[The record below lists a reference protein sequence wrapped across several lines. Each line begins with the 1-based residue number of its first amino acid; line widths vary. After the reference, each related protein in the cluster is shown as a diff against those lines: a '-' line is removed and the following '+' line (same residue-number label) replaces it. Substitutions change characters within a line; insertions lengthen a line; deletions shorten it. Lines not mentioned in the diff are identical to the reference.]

1 MNQTVTA
8 AVLNFDCVT
17 VVQCSDCAVLC
28 VIAEWKSTG
37 CLVCAGCV
45 FSLTCSTSSLFITHC
60 CTGEA
65 EGQIFLLTFFL
76 LSLFFCFFFWLYS
89 AACIPASVP
98 FPRVSSSSLV
108 FTFLFFVLFYFFIPG
123 FAPAQLLPLLFSFFC
138 LSHSYCILLVGL
150 LDFVVFQFRLWIFN
164 QLFIKSCFFFMMT
177 CLLVSCACV
186 TFPRTLTIMDDHLD
200 EKVPR
205 CRFNFFNK

>member
-65 EGQIFLLTFFL
+65 EGQIFLSSLPVFVFFFFFLALFGSLYPCVSPFSSRFQLFVGFYFSICCFVLLFYSWICPCLAASSFIFFL
-76 LSLFFCFFFWLYS
+76 LSFSLLLYLACWAFGFCG
-89 AACIPASVP
+89 V
-98 FPRVSSSSLV
+98 LV
-108 FTFLFFVLFYFFIPG
+108 
-123 FAPAQLLPLLFSFFC
+123 
-138 LSHSYCILLVGL
+138 
-150 LDFVVFQFRLWIFN
+150 
-164 QLFIKSCFFFMMT
+164 
-177 CLLVSCACV
+177 
-186 TFPRTLTIMDDHLD
+186 
-200 EKVPR
+200 
-205 CRFNFFNK
+205 